1 MVEVIAIANQKGGVG
16 KTTTAVNL
24 SASLALLG
32 KKVLLIDFDPQAN
45 ASTSLGFTKSK
56 IEFSIFHVLSGRKD
70 LSQIAKQTEIEG
82 LFLAP
87 SSKDLIGFDKEYYAG
102 SQDKRFLLRN
112 RISSFI
118 AKYDFVLIDCS
129 PMIGA
134 LTINALIAANSVIV
148 PVQCEFLALEGIGQ
162 ISEVINLLKSNLDN
176 QYLYIRGFLP
186 TMFAQNTNL
195 SKMVLD
201 DLVNNLENTYFFKNY
216 ENEYITIP
224 RNIKL
229 AQAPSYGKPIAS
241 YDNKCSGHFAYM
253 DLAQSLISNSKG

>member
-1 MVEVIAIANQKGGVG
+1 MMEVIAIANQKGGVG

-32 KKVLLIDFDPQAN
+32 KKVLLIDFDPQSN

-56 IEFSIFHVLSGRKD
+56 VEFSIFHVLSGRKN
-70 LSQIAKQTEIEG
+70 LAEVVRNTEVEG
-82 LFLAP
+82 LMLAP
-87 SSKDLIGFDKEYYAG
+87 SSKDLIGFDREYYAG

-118 AKYDFVLIDCS
+118 THYDFVLIDCS

-134 LTINALIAANSVIV
+134 LTINALIAANCVIV
-148 PVQCEFLALEGIGQ
+148 PVQCEYLALEGIGQ

-176 QYLYIRGFLP
+176 QYLYIKGFLP
-186 TMFAQNTNL
+186 TMFVQNTNL
-195 SKMVLD
+195 SKMVFD
-201 DLVNNLENTYFFKNY
+201 DLVNNLKDTYFFKNQS
-216 ENEYITIP
+216 NEFITIP

-229 AQAPSYGKPIAS
+229 AQAPSYGKPIAI
-241 YDNKCSGHFAYM
+241 YDNRCSGHLAYM
-253 DLAQSLISNSKG
+253 ELAQALISSIRR